1 MANDNTL
8 IHRAQTGDEGAFT
21 DLMQEYYP
29 FVYAIVTRIVKNS
42 HDAEE
47 VVQDTFLNAYRGL
60 TQLEDTTKFKSWLG
74 EIAQNCARNWL
85 RKQKGDTVSIDEVS
99 EQILQTEDSSDERLI
114 RQEQR
119 ELIRRTMET
128 LPQKDRDIARAYYLD
143 GASYDE
149 LTRAHGLSY
158 NAIASRLSRAKR
170 QLSKRLQ
177 YLLTGIFVS
186 PTMTLKKLYSGG
198 LTVMKIGTVPKITIG
213 VAALIA
219 LIFIGFV
226 GVRQMNAPTVE
237 ERVYLSPWEDGTER
251 PRNSTEDLAAQTDSA
266 QDAENRDNQS
276 QISTEGLELVDD
288 FLGQS
293 EETDTEQFMTEAEF
307 KMEADQSLFTDS
319 STLLDDEG
327 QSAEDVMNAYVEAF
341 RNLDADAM
349 RILMTGAAK
358 EEFES
363 AMLPVL
369 NGELPQDL
377 VDLYYDV
384 MPADIVD
391 EMLPML
397 REMMQPML
405 KQMFGQVEIVSSEH
419 VGDEFHFQI
428 RIPSPEVPGASG
440 FEMPKIPDA
449 LHKMRKENGVWQIFF
464 SP

>member
-1 MANDNTL
+1 MAKDDTL
-8 IHRAQTGDEGAFT
+8 VYRAQTGDEGAFAE
-21 DLMQEYYP
+21 LMREYYP
-29 FVYAIVTRIVKNS
+29 FVYVVVIRIVNNS

-47 VVQDTFLNAYRGL
+47 VVQDAFLNAYRGL
-60 TQLEDTTKFKSWLG
+60 AQYQDMAKFKNWLG
-74 EIAQNCARNWL
+74 EIARNRARSWL
-85 RKQKGDTVSIDEVS
+85 RKQRLDTVPIDEVS
-99 EQILQTEDSSDERLI
+99 EHTLGTQDLPDEQLI
-114 RQEQR
+114 RREQR
-119 ELIRRTMET
+119 ELIHSAMGT
-128 LPQKDRDIARAYYLD
+128 LSEKDREIARAYYLD

-149 LTRAHGLSY
+149 LISTHGLSY
-158 NAIASRLSRAKR
+158 NAIAFRLSRAKR

-186 PTMTLKKLYSGG
+186 PAMTLKKLYSGG
-198 LTVMKIGTVPKITIG
+198 LTVMKVGTVPKITIG

-219 LIFIGFV
+219 LILIGFV
-226 GVRQMNAPTVE
+226 GIREMNAPIIE
-237 ERVYLSPWEDGTER
+237 ERVYLSPWEDGTAR
-251 PRNSTEDLAAQTDSA
+251 PRNNSEGLAAQTDSA

-276 QISTEGLELVDD
+276 QVSTEGPELIGD
-288 FLGQS
+288 FLGQPD
-293 EETDTEQFMTEAEF
+293 ETDTAQFGTDTESEI
-307 KMEADQSLFTDS
+307 EADQSPS
-319 STLLDDEG
+319 VASALLDDEG
-327 QSAEDVMNAYVEAF
+327 QAAEDVMYAYVEAL
-341 RNLDADAM
+341 RSLDGEGI
-349 RILMTGAAK
+349 RSLMTGAAK

-377 VDLYYDV
+377 VDMYYDV
-384 MPADIVD
+384 MPADMVD

-428 RIPSPEVPGASG
+428 RIPSPEVPGASE

-449 LHKMRKENGVWQIFF
+449 LHKMHKENGVWQIFF